1 MQLGVLEIYT
11 GSHVFFLWDVSRGI
25 STSNPVST
33 QQQWTNKVYADS
45 HILFNTFQYY
55 ILEVYTNSCLNM
67 YILCMFN
74 RSVAGQTKYHKYGW
88 VLGNFLRMGSP
99 SLSEMSNLIRSI
111 GGMWEIVCQVSN
123 HFTIFQVFQP
133 WTMCFCPDQSQESP
147 ASKERRRLD
156 VHWGVDRPRAAC
168 CCRTHPRP
176 IMEVY
181 AMQGLIGV
189 NKPFNEAWFVCFF
202 LNYFEVS
209 LDFHQFLW
217 FQNKPHVWPH
227 IWVYLGAFP
236 CCNDPK
242 PADARSSDADS
253 VQEKCWISTAHS
265 FILT

>member
-111 GGMWEIVCQVSN
+111 GGIASVRDRMPSLQSFHDIPGIPTMDHMFLPWPIPRIPSVKRETSAGRALRRWQATCSMLLPNSSSSN
-123 HFTIFQVFQP
+123 HGGLRH
-133 WTMCFCPDQSQESP
+133 
-147 ASKERRRLD
+147 A
-156 VHWGVDRPRAAC
+156 GVDWGKQ
-168 CCRTHPRP
+168 T
-176 IMEVY
+176 
-181 AMQGLIGV
+181 L
-189 NKPFNEAWFVCFF
+189 
-202 LNYFEVS
+202 
-209 LDFHQFLW
+209 
-217 FQNKPHVWPH
+217 
-227 IWVYLGAFP
+227 
-236 CCNDPK
+236 
-242 PADARSSDADS
+242 
-253 VQEKCWISTAHS
+253 
-265 FILT
+265 